1 LRGRGWE
8 AVMRKSGTDLWM
20 ALWQRA
26 HTRKILL
33 CHVNIHQR
41 SLVVVHWTK
50 LYTCQLLIFP
60 SYFLTRSVG
69 TGTKRPW
76 CQVWKL
82 FFGSKLGLSLTKS
95 ELLTAS
101 PECPQSQSW
110 TPDKILFPSMKKQ
123 LDYIEPFPGW
133 GVRESSS
140 QKHTHRFWRWS
151 NFSHNAFASTHH
163 KPVVCALTG
172 RKSGIFTALPLQ
184 MALPLCLNQSKSKR
198 ST

>member
-1 LRGRGWE
+1 MVRDLRGRGWE

-95 ELLTAS
+95 ELLNCFSWVSTK
-101 PECPQSQSW
+101 PILNPWQNTISQHEEAAWLHWAFSRMRGQRIVL
-110 TPDKILFPSMKKQ
+110 T
-123 LDYIEPFPGW
+123 ET
-133 GVRESSS
+133 
-140 QKHTHRFWRWS
+140 HT
-151 NFSHNAFASTHH
+151 
-163 KPVVCALTG
+163 
-172 RKSGIFTALPLQ
+172 
-184 MALPLCLNQSKSKR
+184 
-198 ST
+198 